1 VDIAGATA
9 ATHVM
14 TAADAVGDRTLRF
27 EEIATNLNGTSR
39 AVSRPSTIVQSI
51 PPVNLTLPVLSGTA
65 RSGLQLST
73 TNGSWQSSSPVSY
86 TYRWRRCTSGVCAN
100 IAGANSS
107 TYTLTDFDVGT
118 TVDVVVSATNTGGGT
133 DANATATTSIEAA
146 APPAPPPAP
155 APAPVPAPAGGGGSG
170 SGGGGGGSAPDLA
183 VTGFVG
189 NASALV
195 GENATFALTVID
207 KNGVTAQQLY
217 LDVSLPSG
225 LQYVSST
232 MDRGSGCALLSAS
245 RLQCNLVFLSS
256 SAPVAHVQ
264 VTAKVTAAGQQTL
277 SATATA
283 GQGELNP
290 ADNTV
295 AIALNSPSSSNDAP
309 IGLNGD
315 GTPTKKQDKK
325 APTALALASTGK
337 RGRAAQLRFKVYD
350 NNGVAK
356 VTSTVKRNGTPMA
369 TSSTGYGPVAYG
381 SVYFLDW
388 KVPANVA
395 KGNYSFCVVA
405 VDRAGNKSAQT
416 CAPLALR

>member
-1 VDIAGATA
+1 
-9 ATHVM
+9 
-14 TAADAVGDRTLRF
+14 
-27 EEIATNLNGTSR
+27 
-39 AVSRPSTIVQSI
+39 
-51 PPVNLTLPVLSGTA
+51 
-65 RSGLQLST
+65 
-73 TNGSWQSSSPVSY
+73 
-86 TYRWRRCTSGVCAN
+86 
-100 IAGANSS
+100 
-107 TYTLTDFDVGT
+107 
-118 TVDVVVSATNTGGGT
+118 
-133 DANATATTSIEAA
+133 
-146 APPAPPPAP
+146 
-155 APAPVPAPAGGGGSG
+155 
-170 SGGGGGGSAPDLA
+170 
-183 VTGFVG
+183 
-189 NASALV
+189 
-195 GENATFALTVID
+195 
-207 KNGVTAQQLY
+207 
-217 LDVSLPSG
+217 
-225 LQYVSST
+225 

-295 AIALNSPSSSNDAP
+295 AIALNSPSSSNGAP